1 MASFKQLLKFT
12 PSSTTTISQLIWLES
27 ISKTPQIS
35 TINTLIAIQY
45 HQKESS
51 FMSSSDRLLFNR
63 QTSVHQ
69 ILGGGRLA
77 DLILWRHKNVTMGI
91 LMITLVSW
99 VMFERS
105 NYTLLSYVSNVLL
118 LLLIILFLW
127 AKSAQILNRL
137 LTISHDIA
145 LGKDPKMFVKVA
157 VYLVLISVIG
167 SLTDLRVFLVLTV
180 PALYERYEEHVD
192 SVILKGNMKLKQLY
206 NRYDEECIKKVRK
219 WILEKNKL
227 S

>member
-1 MASFKQLLKFT
+1 
-12 PSSTTTISQLIWLES
+12 
-27 ISKTPQIS
+27 
-35 TINTLIAIQY
+35 
-45 HQKESS
+45 
-51 FMSSSDRLLFNR
+51 MSSSDRLLFNR

-127 AKSAQILNRL
+127 AKSAQILNRPTPPIPHFQLSEETINEAAALFRDRINRL

-167 SLTDLRVFLVLTV
+167 SLTDLRTLCYTSVFLVLTV

>member
-1 MASFKQLLKFT
+1 
-12 PSSTTTISQLIWLES
+12 
-27 ISKTPQIS
+27 
-35 TINTLIAIQY
+35 
-45 HQKESS
+45 
-51 FMSSSDRLLFNR
+51 MSSSDRLLFNR

-69 ILGGGRLA
+69 ILGGGRH
-77 DLILWRHKNVTMGI
+77 LILWRHKNVTMGI

-127 AKSAQILNRL
+127 AKSAQILNRPTPPIPHFQLSEETINEAAALFRDRINRL

-167 SLTDLRVFLVLTV
+167 SLTDLRTLCYTSVFLVLTV